1 MKKNLRSPL
10 VNFYETDK
18 SDVKSYFAKQRAKGT
33 PTNEKS
39 STGGAAG
46 IKPITQFLLIEDGFY
61 LLQEDGSKLYL

>member
-10 VNFYETDK
+10 VDLYETDK

-33 PTNEKS
+33 PTSQKS

-46 IKPITQFLLIEDGFY
+46 VIPITQFLLQENGFY